1 MEQVSSAASNLQ
13 GARPCTSPEVEW
25 HPTVSTPTGAMR
37 PDPQVS
43 PRKMKTNPLD
53 RLAQTVEDLSATRN
67 ALLECSERLQDA
79 PLAERANH
87 LSVVVDDL
95 AETLRE
101 ALKQSLPRGET
112 QEARSRE
119 DNFEIPAP
127 SRCVPVRLGAEHFVF
142 NDNHVSQALVLSE
155 EQAQEEISFACGAP
169 VIRVDESLLPLIY
182 LSDVLGAPR
191 NEHAGSM
198 TILPV
203 HVRDQTY
210 GLVVDEVGDAVD
222 VSCLPPPRV
231 LRSVK
236 TYAGACQLQSGDV
249 ALLLDPEGVAI
260 AGGMAVGPNAP
271 SQLPPPM
278 QVPAE

>member
-1 MEQVSSAASNLQ
+1 MEQVSRAATNLQ
-13 GARPCTSPEVEW
+13 GARPCTSPEVQW
-25 HPTVSTPTGAMR
+25 HPTVSTPTGAVH
-37 PDPQVS
+37 PVPPVS
-43 PRKMKTNPLD
+43 PHKMKTNPLD

-67 ALLECSERLQDA
+67 ALLECSEKLQDA
-79 PLAERANH
+79 RLVERANH
-87 LSVVVDDL
+87 LSVVVDEL
-95 AETLRE
+95 AESLRE
-101 ALKQSLPRGET
+101 ALSQALPHGDAE
-112 QEARSRE
+112 QARFRE
-119 DNFEIPAP
+119 DKFELPAP
-127 SRCVPVRLGAEHFVF
+127 SHCVPVRLGAEHFVF
-142 NDNHVSQALVLSE
+142 ADQHVSEALVLSE

-191 NEHAGSM
+191 NEQPGPM

-222 VSCLPPPRV
+222 VSCLPSPRV

-249 ALLLDPEGVAI
+249 ALLLDPEGVAV

>member
-1 MEQVSSAASNLQ
+1 
-13 GARPCTSPEVEW
+13 
-25 HPTVSTPTGAMR
+25 
-37 PDPQVS
+37 
-43 PRKMKTNPLD
+43 MKTNPLD

-79 PLAERANH
+79 RLTERASH
-87 LSVVVDDL
+87 LSVALDELV
-95 AETLRE
+95 ETMRE
-101 ALKQSLPRGET
+101 ALTQSLPLERT
-112 QEARSRE
+112 QEARARE
-119 DNFEIPAP
+119 DKFEIPEP
-127 SRCVPVRLGAEHFVF
+127 SLCVPVRLGDEHFVF
-142 NDNHVSQALVLSE
+142 ADKHVSEALVLSE
-155 EQAQEEISFACGAP
+155 AQAKDEISFACGAP
-169 VIRVDESLLPLIY
+169 VIRVEESLLPLIY

-191 NEHAGSM
+191 KESAGPL

-210 GLVVDEVGDAVD
+210 GLVVDEVGRAVN

-249 ALLLDPEGVAI
+249 ALLLDPEGVAV